1 MAFFNTFKNNI
12 IKGWARS
19 GTNFGWR
26 DYAILGGPPLICVG
40 IYFWKSDTERMIP
53 AREKKARKAQERAI
67 ASAAAA
73 ATAAASAESPTSG
86 AGAVDPYAAT
96 ADPYAA
102 ASAAATKE

>member
-73 ATAAASAESPTSG
+73 ASAASAESPTSG

>member
-73 ATAAASAESPTSG
+73 ATAASAESPTSG